1 MILKR
6 LQASFG
12 KLDGAVLTL
21 QPGLNLLYAPNEGG
35 KSTWCAFLLAM
46 LYGIDASQRD
56 SKAADDG
63 LHPPCD
69 VPHLGHDCRR
79 AGLQHLHAADLPGR
93 DPPYQARLGRH
104 VLSTLGARTARREI
118 FYKKF
123 VRPHCILR
131 QGVYNISVSGR

>member
-56 SKAADDG
+56 SKAALADKHKYQPWSGKPMAGRIDLVWQG
-63 LHPPCD
+63 RAVTIERSSTPK
-69 VPHLGHDCRR
+69 RR
-79 AGLQHLHAADLPGR
+79 SRSSALMIRTPVCPSTAYRRRPAAR
-93 DPPYQARLGRH
+93 
-104 VLSTLGARTARREI
+104 S
-118 FYKKF
+118 
-123 VRPHCILR
+123 
-131 QGVYNISVSGR
+131 

>member
-46 LYGIDASQRD
+46 LYGIDASINT
-56 SKAADDG
+56 SPGPANLWPGASTLCG
-63 LHPPCD
+63 
-69 VPHLGHDCRR
+69 R
-79 AGLQHLHAADLPGR
+79 AGQ
-93 DPPYQARLGRH
+93 
-104 VLSTLGARTARREI
+104 
-118 FYKKF
+118 
-123 VRPHCILR
+123 
-131 QGVYNISVSGR
+131 

>member
-56 SKAADDG
+56 SKAALADKHKYQPWSGKPMAGAHRPCVAGPGSNHRTQQHTESAVLG
-63 LHPPCD
+63 LP
-69 VPHLGHDCRR
+69 
-79 AGLQHLHAADLPGR
+79 
-93 DPPYQARLGRH
+93 RL
-104 VLSTLGARTARREI
+104 
-118 FYKKF
+118 
-123 VRPHCILR
+123 
-131 QGVYNISVSGR
+131 

>member
-6 LQASFG
+6 LQATFG

-56 SKAADDG
+56 SKAALADKHKYQPWSGKPMAGRIDLAWQG
-63 LHPPCD
+63 
-69 VPHLGHDCRR
+69 R
-79 AGLQHLHAADLPGR
+79 AGPSNAA
-93 DPPYQARLGRH
+93 
-104 VLSTLGARTARREI
+104 ARRKRRSRFFALI
-118 FYKKF
+118 IRTPA
-123 VRPHCILR
+123 RPSTSCR
-131 QGVYNISVSGR
+131 PQPAAKR

>member
-12 KLDGAVLTL
+12 KLDGAVLTF

-56 SKAADDG
+56 SKAALADKHQIPALVRQTYGRAHRPCVAGPGSNHRTQQHTESAVLG
-63 LHPPCD
+63 LP
-69 VPHLGHDCRR
+69 
-79 AGLQHLHAADLPGR
+79 
-93 DPPYQARLGRH
+93 RL
-104 VLSTLGARTARREI
+104 
-118 FYKKF
+118 
-123 VRPHCILR
+123 
-131 QGVYNISVSGR
+131 

>member
-56 SKAADDG
+56 SKAA
-63 LHPPCD
+63 L
-69 VPHLGHDCRR
+69 
-79 AGLQHLHAADLPGR
+79 ADKHK
-93 DPPYQARLGRH
+93 Y
-104 VLSTLGARTARREI
+104 LSLI
-118 FYKKF
+118 
-123 VRPHCILR
+123 HI
-131 QGVYNISVSGR
+131 